1 MGYTKQIAYEKAN
14 DLGTTILEL
23 KTKEKLTSI
32 YIRLGKIVKET
43 IVN

>member
-23 KTKEKLTSI
+23 KTKEKTNINI
-32 YIRLGKIVKET
+32 YKIRKNSKR
-43 IVN
+43 NNC